1 MHDATNN
8 LKAHISFDNKGGEAA
23 KRFKKCEDKKANMYG
38 LVYKY
43 DSSKNQKIDPS
54 VLLGKVNDIV
64 EEYEELWGNW
74 QSYLESGSEGQVW
87 SLDQTVDACITP
99 TR

>member
-1 MHDATNN
+1 
-8 LKAHISFDNKGGEAA
+8 
-23 KRFKKCEDKKANMYG
+23 MYG

-54 VLLGKVNDIV
+54 VQLAKVSDIV

-74 QSYLESGSEGQVW
+74 QCYLESAQEGMLW
-87 SLDQTVDACITP
+87 NLDQTVDACTD
-99 TR
+99 T